1 MTPERRRSLFLLIG
15 AALAFCAWIGWLSYL
30 AVTASR
36 PIVLSQP
43 QFLVSQLDVTAE
55 LTGTA
60 EHPEDTAQVMS
71 VVYPRSQKEL
81 ENNKIEVM
89 NLPELTPADGWAG
102 PGVYILP
109 LQKLENGNYR
119 VAPIPRSPGFS
130 GRDHPRIYPAT
141 PQTLEQLRQIRA
153 E

>member
-15 AALAFCAWIGWLSYL
+15 AALAFCAWIGWLTYL

-36 PIVLSQP
+36 PIVLSRP
-43 QFLVSQLDVTAE
+43 QFLVSQIDVTAE
-55 LTGTA
+55 LSGTA
-60 EHPEDTAQVMS
+60 DHPNAEVTVID
-71 VVYPRSQKEL
+71 VYSKPKEKL
-81 ENNKIEVM
+81 AKIEVT
-89 NLPELTPADGWAG
+89 NLAELTPADGWAG

-119 VAPIPRSPGFS
+119 VAPIPRSPGFQ

-153 E
+153 D